1 MPCLICLFCQAFL
14 ENLFEVLDWFIPM
27 TNETTLNPQIEE
39 GWKKALREDFGA
51 EYMKELKKKL
61 EEELKSGVII
71 YPPPKQIFN
80 AFNLTL
86 FDKVKVV
93 ILGQD
98 PYHGRGQAHGL
109 SFSVPNGVNPPPSLA
124 NIFKEIES
132 DLAVKPPKT
141 TKTKNGNL
149 ESWAKQGV
157 LLLNAIL
164 TVRASQPASHRD
176 LGWEKLTNTAIK
188 ALSDK
193 REHIVFLLWGKF
205 AQEKESLIDTG
216 KHLVLKAPHPSPY
229 SANSG
234 FFRSKHFSKTNDYL
248 FKTGQ
253 TPIEWKHQG

>member
-1 MPCLICLFCQAFL
+1 
-14 ENLFEVLDWFIPM
+14 M
-27 TNETTLNPQIEE
+27 TTETTLNPQIEE
-39 GWKKALREDFGA
+39 GWKKALTEEFGA

-61 EEELKSGVII
+61 TEELESGVIV

-80 AFNLTL
+80 AFNLTP

-109 SFSVPNGVNPPPSLA
+109 SFSVPDGVNPPPSLV

-164 TVRASQPASHRD
+164 TVRANSPASHRD
-176 LGWEKLTNTAIK
+176 LGWEKLTNAAIK

-193 REHIVFLLWGKF
+193 RERIVFLLWGKF

-216 KHLVLKAPHPSPY
+216 KHLILKAPHPSPY

-234 FFRSKHFSKTNDYL
+234 FFGSKHFSKTNDYL
-248 FKTGQ
+248 LKTGQ
-253 TPIEWKHQG
+253 KSIEWI